1 MRPCGMPPAGRA
13 AYARSQGSKR
23 WIPDQVRDDI
33 PWDLGASRTL
43 DPKPGP
49 TSPRVIPAPDPGSI
63 APRVIPAPEPGS
75 IAHRVIPAPEPG
87 STSPRVITAPEPGS
101 ISPRVIPAPEPGSIC
116 QRGFTL
122 IEVLVALGITAVALM
137 AGLQAT
143 GSLSRNAERQTVT
156 MLGQICADNQLI
168 ALRLRRQLPDTGNT
182 SVECTQAGRLLQV
195 EVSVRPT
202 PNPNFRRV
210 DARVLD
216 QGAYVL
222 QVSTVMGRN

>member
-1 MRPCGMPPAGRA
+1 MSVCMPPTKGRA
-13 AYARSQGSKR
+13 RPAGS
-23 WIPDQVRDDI
+23 
-33 PWDLGASRTL
+33 
-43 DPKPGP
+43 
-49 TSPRVIPAPDPGSI
+49 PGSGRWV
-63 APRVIPAPEPGS
+63 PDRVRPDSPG
-75 IAHRVIPAPEPG
+75 
-87 STSPRVITAPEPGS
+87 
-101 ISPRVIPAPEPGSIC
+101 
-116 QRGFTL
+116 GFTL
-122 IEVLVALGITAVALM
+122 IEVLVALGITALALM

-143 GSLSRNAERQTVT
+143 GALSRNAERQTVS

-182 SVECTQAGRLLQV
+182 SLTCTQAGRLLQV

-210 DARVLD
+210 DARVLE

>member
-1 MRPCGMPPAGRA
+1 MPPEGPSAH
-13 AYARSQGSKR
+13 ARSQGSKT
-23 WIPDQVRDDI
+23 WIPDQVRDDS
-33 PWDLGASRTL
+33 PWDLGTSRTQE
-43 DPKPGP
+43 PKPGSIP
-49 TSPRVIPAPDPGSI
+49 PRVIPTPEPGSI
-63 APRVIPAPEPGS
+63 PPRVIPAPEPGS
-75 IAHRVIPAPEPG
+75 IL
-87 STSPRVITAPEPGS
+87 
-101 ISPRVIPAPEPGSIC
+101 

-122 IEVLVALGITAVALM
+122 IEVLVALGITAIALM

-143 GSLSRNAERQTVT
+143 GSLSRNAERQTVS

-182 SVECTQAGRLLQV
+182 SVECMQAGRLLQV